1 MRYWLMKSE
10 PDAYPWSKLAADGRG
25 QWDGVRSHEAANN
38 MKAMQL
44 GDRAF
49 FYHSNIGKEVVGVME
64 IVGVYRPDPTDPTG
78 VWGLVDVAP
87 VVAVKTPVTLQQM
100 KQDKRLT
107 GLVFLRQSRL
117 SVSPVG
123 AVEWKL
129 ICKLAGIKA

>member
-10 PDAYPWSKLAADGRG
+10 PDAYPWSKLVADGRG
-25 QWDGVRSHEAANN
+25 QWDGVRSHQAASN

-49 FYHSNIGKEVVGVME
+49 FYHSNIGKEVVGVMA
-64 IVGVYRPDPTDPTG
+64 IVATYCSDPKDATG

-100 KQDKRLT
+100 KQDKRLA